1 MNALFIY
8 ARMDRSKENF
18 VSRENVE
25 MLWELISDEDFMT
38 IVREDELPNF
48 QVRFVNDV
56 KQFYQNEKASDLNLM
71 DMNKKFVDNIF
82 GYWRTKMTTTQTQT
96 VKQQNY
102 LPNIATP
109 NTYTQNQN
117 ASNSMT
123 QITAADIQNVRMKEF
138 ESQLAQKKNEF
149 TSAMT
154 HKIPDK
160 PKFNDDMDTPIGE
173 MEDLIA
179 KTLAQRNFD
188 ISQIQMNIDKEKVE
202 TFLKSQDTSIKAEKA
217 GSHKY
222 NIDTSEVKFIKIG
235 AEEVDVPITPTV
247 DLLSSPLIV
256 NDKKHI
262 SWADEENIKLNIDS
276 TTYIGENN
284 PTENSFFSKIKKRE
298 LNNEPKP
305 KEELTLDVILK
316 RIQELDNKMLEILSI
331 LKLKN

>member
-1 MNALFIY
+1 MNVY
-8 ARMDRSKENF
+8 STTDRSNENF

-82 GYWRTKMTTTQTQT
+82 GYWRTKMTTQTQS
-96 VKQQNY
+96 VKQHSY

-109 NTYTQNQN
+109 NTYNQNQQK
-117 ASNSMT
+117 APDST
-123 QITAADIQNVRMKEF
+123 QQITAEDIQNVRMKEF

-160 PKFNDDMDTPIGE
+160 PKFNDDMDTPIGQ

-202 TFLKSQDTSIKAEKA
+202 TFLKSQDTSIKAEKV

-235 AEEVDVPITPTV
+235 TEEVDVPITPTL
-247 DLLSSPLIV
+247 DLLSSPLTE
-256 NDKKHI
+256 KKHI

-276 TTYIGENN
+276 TTYIRENN
-284 PTENSFFSKIKKRE
+284 SSENSFFSKIKKRE
-298 LNNEPKP
+298 LNNETNP

-331 LKLKN
+331 LKLKK